1 MVAAE
6 TQSFAEASQRLNVT
20 PPALSVAIKN
30 LEEEVGGL
38 LFERRQRRVSLTPE
52 GEYFLPIAKR
62 LLREWDDGLDKLQQ
76 RMTLDRGSLTIAA
89 MPSFA
94 NSALPVCLASFQQQ
108 FPNINLTVRDVVM
121 EDVIDLV
128 ERGQVDMGITFRS
141 DRGANTRFQPL
152 FTDRFIAVVPPNHPQ
167 ACRGEIDLNSM
178 LASPLVTL
186 NRESA
191 ARRWVEDAIAR
202 HHTLASQRIE
212 CMNLATV
219 GAMVAAGVGVSIV
232 PNLCRQ
238 PMTAQGAVPLA
249 LVDVDISHEV
259 GIHTPTAKPISA
271 STTALISV
279 LKTYFNTVK

>member
-6 TQSFAEASQRLNVT
+6 TQSFAEASQLLNVT

-141 DRGANTRFQPL
+141 DRGAKTRFQPL
-152 FTDRFIAVVPPNHPQ
+152 FTDTFIAVVPPNHPLAQ
-167 ACRGEIDLNSM
+167 QGDIDIHSL

-191 ARRWVEDAIAR
+191 ARRWVEESIAQHR
-202 HHTLASQRIE
+202 AHASQRIE

-219 GAMVAAGVGVSIV
+219 GAMVAAGLGVSIV

-238 PMTAQGAVPLA
+238 PMTAQGAVPLS
-249 LVDVDISHEV
+249 LVDVDISRDV
-259 GIHTPTAKPISA
+259 GIHTSTQRPTSA
-271 STTALISV
+271 TNKALTEN
-279 LKTYFNTVK
+279 LLQFFT

>member
-6 TQSFAEASQRLNVT
+6 TQSFAEASQLLNVT

-152 FTDRFIAVVPPNHPQ
+152 FTDTFIAVVPPNHPFAKQ
-167 ACRGEIDLNSM
+167 DDIDIHNL
-178 LASPLVTL
+178 LAFPLVTL

-191 ARRWVEDAIAR
+191 ARRWVEESITQHRAS
-202 HHTLASQRIE
+202 ASQRIE

-219 GAMVAAGVGVSIV
+219 GAMVAAGLGVSIV
-232 PNLCRQ
+232 PNLCRK
-238 PMTAQGAVPLA
+238 PMIAQGVVPLR
-249 LVDVDISHEV
+249 LVDVNISRDV
-259 GIHTPTAKPISA
+259 GIHNSTQRPTSA
-271 STTALISV
+271 ANQALTENLV
-279 LKTYFNTVK
+279 KFFN

>member
-6 TQSFAEASQRLNVT
+6 TQSFAEASQLLNVT

-121 EDVIDLV
+121 EDVIEFV

-152 FTDRFIAVVPPNHPQ
+152 FTDTFIAVVPPNHPLAKQ
-167 ACRGEIDLNSM
+167 GNIDIHSL
-178 LASPLVTL
+178 LTSPVVTL

-191 ARRWVEDAIAR
+191 ARRWVEESIAQ
-202 HHTLASQRIE
+202 HHASASQRIE

-219 GAMVAAGVGVSIV
+219 GAMVAAGLGVSIV

-238 PMTAQGAVPLA
+238 PMIAQGAVPLR
-249 LVDVDISHEV
+249 LVDVNISHDV
-259 GIHTPTAKPISA
+259 GIHTSTQRPTSA
-271 STTALISV
+271 TNQALTENLV
-279 LKTYFNTVK
+279 KFFN